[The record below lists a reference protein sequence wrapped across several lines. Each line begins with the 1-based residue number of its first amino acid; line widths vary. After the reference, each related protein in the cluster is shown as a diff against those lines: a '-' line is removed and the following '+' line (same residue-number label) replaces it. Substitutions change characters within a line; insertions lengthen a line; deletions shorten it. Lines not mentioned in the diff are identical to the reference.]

1 MLIRVR
7 PTDPSREAVSRQ
19 IDDQIYCDDF
29 SWHFGADEGD
39 SSELVPFSVTTRET
53 VIHNQQQSELH
64 GAQSNQVETAIEVED
79 QGIDNNESVF
89 GEDTSIDKLS
99 RRFT

>member
-1 MLIRVR
+1 MRVR

-19 IDDQIYCDDF
+19 NDDQIYCDDF
-29 SWHFGADEGD
+29 SWHFGADEDD
-39 SSELVPFSVTTRET
+39 SAEPAPFLMITRET

-64 GAQSNQVETAIEVED
+64 TPQPNQNGTAIEVED

-89 GEDTSIDKLS
+89 GEDNSIDKRS